1 MTDHGIAA
9 LLPVLT
15 VEHLMSVNMIADH
28 GKAALPPAVATA
40 AELLYTL
47 NRMSGG

>member
-15 VEHLMSVNMIADH
+15 VEHLMSVNMIANH
-28 GKAALPPAVATA
+28 GKAALLPVATA
-40 AELLYTL
+40 GMPREVSAIGEL
-47 NRMSGG
+47 

>member
-15 VEHLMSVNMIADH
+15 VEHLMSVNMIANH
-28 GKAALPPAVATA
+28 GKAALLPVATVGRTRRVCA
-40 AELLYTL
+40 I
-47 NRMSGG
+47 G